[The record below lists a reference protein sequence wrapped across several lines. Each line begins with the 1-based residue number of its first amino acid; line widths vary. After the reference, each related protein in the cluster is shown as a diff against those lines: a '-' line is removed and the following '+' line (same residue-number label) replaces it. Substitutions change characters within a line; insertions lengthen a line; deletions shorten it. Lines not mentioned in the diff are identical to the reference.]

1 MLSIMK
7 LKEIPWAVIARLRDI
22 RRLGLFRSIKWWI
35 NGCSSRDFSV
45 SVKDYKRPFHLR
57 GETSDS
63 WVFRALIVS
72 DEYALI
78 PESLKPETILD
89 AGANAGFGIRWFK
102 HRWPDAAVVAIEPDG
117 DNFRMAQANS
127 RELSDVTLI
136 QGALCA
142 EDGKASFVCSTDE
155 KYALRVEM
163 DEAGTIQCYSVS
175 GIMQRMGW
183 DRIDL
188 LKMDIEGAER
198 EVFGK
203 GAEEWI
209 GRIGVLVIELHE
221 GVAPGCTVKLFEAL
235 QGKNFTLRWRGENL
249 VVFFEPEKRVPE
261 WPRT

>member
-1 MLSIMK
+1 MMLSIMK
-7 LKEIPWAVIARLRDI
+7 LKEIPWVIIARLRDI
-22 RRLGLFRSIKWWI
+22 RRLGLFPSIKWWI
-35 NGCSSRDFSV
+35 NGGSSRDFSV
-45 SVKDYKRPFHLR
+45 SLKDYKRPFHLR
-57 GETSDS
+57 GQTSDS

-117 DNFRMAQANS
+117 DNFRMTQANS

-136 QGALCA
+136 QGALWS
-142 EDGKASFVCSTDE
+142 EDGMASFVCSTDA

-163 DEAGTIQCYSVS
+163 NEEGPIQCFSVN

-183 DRIDL
+183 ERIDL

-198 EVFGK
+198 EVFGT
-203 GAEEWI
+203 GAKEWI
-209 GRIGVLVIELHE
+209 HRVGVIVVELHE
-221 GVAPGCTVKLFEAL
+221 GVSPGCTVKLFEAL
-235 QGKNFTLRWRGENL
+235 HGKNFTLKWRGENL
-249 VVFFEPEKRVPE
+249 VIIFDHDVQ
-261 WPRT
+261 T